1 MQPTPNSKQDNRLD
15 EQIKYRVARP
25 SHLNRLSQPTLDNSL
40 ICSWHLAEKDMV
52 TPCILLSPCQPYD
65 QDCEIIRPRL
75 QLQLRNSPT
84 QQLAGLTGPTASQ
97 THAPLTFT
105 VTRNVPP
112 THNRSPNRANVV
124 ATQSRVVAD
133 HSTCSR
139 QVPRQ
144 ILERSRVYQSMIRQ
158 FLGRMEVIPAKW
170 PAVDGRRSLEWM

>member
-1 MQPTPNSKQDNRLD
+1 MKMPQDRMQPTPNSKQDNRLD

-75 QLQLRNSPT
+75 QLRLRNSPT

-112 THNRSPNRANVV
+112 DA
-124 ATQSRVVAD
+124 QSESKSGKCGC
-133 HSTCSR
+133 HPIKGSS
-139 QVPRQ
+139 
-144 ILERSRVYQSMIRQ
+144 
-158 FLGRMEVIPAKW
+158 
-170 PAVDGRRSLEWM
+170 